1 MKKTILILT
10 AVIAVAA
17 LPGGV
22 VFGQA
27 GKGDMLPPWVNDGW
41 RNSQYPSSEWYV
53 GYSSDVVRAGAKLSD
68 VQKRVAE
75 EARLELAK
83 GVTVRLQSITTSQT
97 SSVQVKDGKNM
108 NESIKKNYGQQIFA
122 STDAEVAK
130 VELTTF
136 HDQANNK
143 VYALAKVKKSD
154 LADYYATRIDY
165 YQQNADND
173 LKLAR
178 QFADSDKKRS
188 AVEKI
193 ADARKNLD
201 ECGKYND
208 LLSAVDGNAT
218 KRLVDKGAALQRDI
232 AAFETKLQESASIF
246 VGGRESLKGE
256 EVSIVIP
263 GVQSMLSESGCRV
276 ADRREESNFILTVD
290 VRDCERSAAGSF
302 FYVYACVKADV
313 YNVKTGKSDAKL
325 NFTAPKAGWTNE
337 DRAGKK
343 AFEEATTALWKEIR
357 EKTELCK

>member
-1 MKKTILILT
+1 MKKAIVILA

-17 LPGGV
+17 LPQGAA
-22 VFGQA
+22 FGQLA
-27 GKGDMLPPWVNDGW
+27 QGLPQWVDDGW
-41 RNSQYPSSEWYV
+41 RNAQYPPSEWYV
-53 GYSSDVVRAGAKLSD
+53 GYSVDVVRAGAKLSD
-68 VQKRVAE
+68 VQRRVETEAKLKLAE
-75 EARLELAK
+75 
-83 GVTVRLQSITTSQT
+83 GVTVRIQSVSSTHT
-97 SSVQVKDGKNM
+97 SSVRTSDGKNA
-108 NESIKKNYGQQIFA
+108 NESVKKDYGQRILA

-154 LADYYATRIDY
+154 LAAYYASRVDY
-165 YQQNADND
+165 YQQNAEND
-173 LKLAR
+173 LKLAK

-193 ADARKNLD
+193 ADAKKNLD

-208 LLSAVDGNAT
+208 LLSAVDGNAA

-263 GVQSMLSESGCRV
+263 SIQSMLSESGCRV
-276 ADRREESNFILTVD
+276 ADKREESNFVLTVD
-290 VRDCERSAAGSF
+290 VRDCEKSASGSF

-325 NFTAPKAGWTNE
+325 SFTAPKAGWTNE
-337 DRAGKK
+337 EKAGRK
-343 AFEEATTALWKEIR
+343 AFEEAATELWKQVR
-357 EKTELCK
+357 EKTEICK